1 MFAFMKNNLIEK
13 FYYIRKLA
21 PLATNQPTPS
31 LIQTNT
37 KILLWILG
45 WWSFFFPHLKMDD
58 ASTHKC
64 WLRISLF
71 LSRVSSK
78 NVCFPFCLAIYYF
91 RKIQIPPFES
101 SPQCGHQRI
110 GKQEIRCDC
119 IFQWCQ
125 ILKCL
130 NKLTS
135 TTTAT
140 SLHLYE
146 NYCLFCSWLCS
157 NCLHFIST
165 ANATLRWNENNE
177 FFCIFIN
184 EQYILLIIYAMHV
197 WKVRYRSTFSDD
209 YIFLFGRTV
218 SKLQTE
224 ANNHFL
230 RETIIN
236 CRKLF
241 FSSTSIDN
249 HIFDLLGHIRAHWI
263 SFYQFIVFIT
273 SYGILLHVFFL
284 YRIEQ
289 VFG

>member
-1 MFAFMKNNLIEK
+1 
-13 FYYIRKLA
+13 
-21 PLATNQPTPS
+21 
-31 LIQTNT
+31 
-37 KILLWILG
+37 
-45 WWSFFFPHLKMDD
+45 MDD
-58 ASTHKC
+58 ASTH
-64 WLRISLF
+64 IASLSFSVVF
-71 LSRVSSK
+71 LLKMFAFHFAWPFIIFEKSK
-78 NVCFPFCLAIYYF
+78 FHHLKA
-91 RKIQIPPFES
+91 PPSAVIRELE
-101 SPQCGHQRI
+101 
-110 GKQEIRCDC
+110 KKEIRCDC

-130 NKLTS
+130 NKLT

-224 ANNHFL
+224 ANNYFL

-241 FSSTSIDN
+241 FSSASIDN

-273 SYGILLHVFFL
+273 SNGILFSCVFF

>member
-1 MFAFMKNNLIEK
+1 
-13 FYYIRKLA
+13 
-21 PLATNQPTPS
+21 
-31 LIQTNT
+31 
-37 KILLWILG
+37 
-45 WWSFFFPHLKMDD
+45 MDD

-64 WLRISLF
+64 WHRISLVLHRF
-71 LSRVSSK
+71 GCVSSE

-110 GKQEIRCDC
+110 GKKKEIRCDC

-130 NKLTS
+130 NKLTT

-165 ANATLRWNENNE
+165 VNATLRWNENNE

-184 EQYILLIIYAMHV
+184 EQYMLLIIYAMHV
-197 WKVRYRSTFSDD
+197 WKVRYRTTFSDD
-209 YIFLFGRTV
+209 YIFLFGQTV

-224 ANNHFL
+224 ANNHFW

-241 FSSTSIDN
+241 FLLLPSTIIFSMCLDTYAHIEFHSIN
-249 HIFDLLGHIRAHWI
+249 LLFLLLLTV
-263 SFYQFIVFIT
+263 FYFR
-273 SYGILLHVFFL
+273 VFFSIASNKFL
-284 YRIEQ
+284 AKIGWIAWMSVHIPVVRSINALITHILTHKPQ
-289 VFG
+289 